1 MNISDTEEGVEM
13 SGIVKTQVQ
22 LSSYGV
28 SFTRTFE
35 SISYK
40 KDRENFIVESGKISA
55 DVRKQDNRV
64 IKVNVYLNEFC
75 SCEHEV
81 EIEKMVNENWILFK
95 SIGNICEAKKKQE
108 NETLND
114 IIRGST

>member
-28 SFTRTFE
+28 SVTRTFE

-55 DVRKQDNRV
+55 EKEKLILRV
-64 IKVNVYLNEFC
+64 
-75 SCEHEV
+75 
-81 EIEKMVNENWILFK
+81 
-95 SIGNICEAKKKQE
+95 
-108 NETLND
+108 
-114 IIRGST
+114 